1 MKLFSANELL
11 ANEFLAKEQG
21 REWRTWRGMETF
33 R

>member
-11 ANEFLAKEQG
+11 ANEQG